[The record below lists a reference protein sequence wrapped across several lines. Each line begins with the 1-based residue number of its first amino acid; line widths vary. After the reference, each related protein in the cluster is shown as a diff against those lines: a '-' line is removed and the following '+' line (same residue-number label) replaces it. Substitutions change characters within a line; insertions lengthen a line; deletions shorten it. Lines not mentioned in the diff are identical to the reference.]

1 MMLLIL
7 LIAFLIAASPATYRA
22 TRGVLGAWVA
32 SQEGTARTGG
42 LLLHAVVFI
51 ALVMALKRLKR
62 TVSKYDHWG
71 SMDTHGQDSVGGI
84 STKAQEVPHTLEP
97 APYA

>member
-7 LIAFLIAASPATYRA
+7 MIAFLIAASPATYRT
-22 TRGVLGAWVA
+22 TRGVLGSWVA
-32 SQEGTARTGG
+32 SQEGTARMGG

-51 ALVMALKRLKR
+51 LLVMIMKRS
-62 TVSKYDHWG
+62 VSGYAHT
-71 SMDTHGQDSVGGI
+71 SYMEAPVQDAIGGI
-84 STKAQEVPHTLEP
+84 STKAQEGS